1 MLSGGLIGADIKKCV
16 VSKAGLRVCKMGKN
30 CSILSKIQGKTYFLA
45 S

>member
-1 MLSGGLIGADIKKCV
+1 MLSGGLIGVDIKKCV
-16 VSKAGLRVCKMGKN
+16 VFEVWLRVCKMGKN